1 MATITFPPNTS
12 ALGLSVYQKLREYRR
27 LHELCWDPEEVGFET
42 QKGKDG
48 EMKRVALSKRQR
60 GRKLCDQKA
69 NSVADIAAV
78 LARIGDEAL
87 MAEIALGTKIK
98 DRLKG
103 WWVRELRL
111 RRRAE
116 EKAKKALA
124 RGEVVETTKE
134 VKAEEG
140 VEKPPVIVEIKWR
153 DMLDAE
159 YAETWS
165 ENVVHDQLGMKRLNS
180 NGLDPWNIRK
190 RETMGRVEEVE
201 EEIVADTETN
211 GEKKVVV

>member
-1 MATITFPPNTS
+1 MAEV
-12 ALGLSVYQKLREYRR
+12 ALG
-27 LHELCWDPEEVGFET
+27 P
-42 QKGKDG
+42 
-48 EMKRVALSKRQR
+48 
-60 GRKLCDQKA
+60 
-69 NSVADIAAV
+69 
-78 LARIGDEAL
+78 
-87 MAEIALGTKIK
+87 KIK

-134 VKAEEG
+134 ARAEES

-165 ENVVHDQLGMKRLNS
+165 ENVDS
-180 NGLDPWNIRK
+180 
-190 RETMGRVEEVE
+190 
-201 EEIVADTETN
+201 
-211 GEKKVVV
+211 